1 MFENIKIQSE
11 MYDLGALSIW
21 HIKSIYES
29 DPSSFNAEYEEIV
42 KHMPEIV
49 FVNNN
54 MTVNDVVREV
64 DERTCRSMR
73 YHLDVRAVTVNGLNQ
88 SAKTI
93 QEAEP
98 ILCKKRNITLT
109 TEGSVSSLL
118 KGKRGSSYHRYRGVN
133 ST

>member
-1 MFENIKIQSE
+1 
-11 MYDLGALSIW
+11 
-21 HIKSIYES
+21 
-29 DPSSFNAEYEEIV
+29 
-42 KHMPEIV
+42 MPEIV

-64 DERTCRSMR
+64 DKRICRSMR

-88 SAKTI
+88 SVKTI

-98 ILCKKRNITLT
+98 ILRDKYKECNIALT

-118 KGKRGSSYHRYRGVN
+118 KGKLRIELPLM
-133 ST
+133 